1 MQKILDLTQDSLA
14 ESFAALARSARR
26 QRYLYFATIVTL
38 LVIVIVSVALVSMLA
53 AARYLDYRRARVVQY
68 ATEVS
73 ALVNREGS
81 FLHRTELTVRYYD
94 AIVAPRPLPA
104 GVADQ
109 LRETGI
115 VSGFGK
121 LPDAH
126 FDVLVPPATRDA
138 WGSALDERLA
148 RLYESADSTLATQ
161 LAFELNHRAYLLGL
175 ADSYG
180 VILPALDALG
190 PGRPSALDVKLA
202 PQLRE
207 VLTREL
213 RSKTGRGTPAPG
225 ERVWIGPY
233 VDPVQNIVV
242 VTAVTAV
249 YENDAPTTL
258 VAASVPVG
266 TFLGGLTRPDDPGTL
281 ILLNDARHFVAASPA
296 VTSEQSSRLLDLA
309 NGATPGRFVYSRE
322 GALLVEPTQPG
333 FGSLVYFIS
342 YAGLLGALSE
352 QLTVI
357 AGLALVLIAGVTLT
371 ARFWG
376 LRLLRRSQ
384 TETERAL
391 ESETIN
397 HILVSAT
404 PVGLC
409 IVRRRDYSLLTF
421 NQLAAALLHLGSEA
435 SLPAHIVTAFREQ
448 GGHEVSASAFAKIAG
463 FIVHAKPSEAGGPPP
478 QFLQITYAPARYDGE
493 DVLFCAVIDVTEQQT
508 LEQQLR
514 AAQQASEATMRARS
528 NFFASM
534 SHEIRTPLNALLG
547 NLELLSRSPGVR
559 PHEQR
564 LRALGMAADGLR
576 RIVND
581 ILDFSKIDAGE
592 MKLVA
597 ETFRP
602 IDDMESLALSY
613 APMAQDRPVRFYVH
627 LSATLDKVLRGDRT
641 RIAQVVN
648 NLLNNAFKFTAC
660 GKITFSAEMQVDVQ
674 ERDILVCRVCD
685 SGIGMDAVLVSRI
698 FSPFVQAEATTS
710 SRFGGTGL
718 GLSICARLCELMGG
732 HITVESVPGVGSAFT
747 VMIPLTS
754 LHDAPEAQPPA
765 PVQRGTT
772 LVVCQE
778 RDSGKYLETWLLR
791 AGWLTNIVLT
801 QPAAEAFLRA
811 YTPGFMIVT
820 GEYDRATIDALRA
833 VRSVPVVWMTRTGHH
848 RAVRH
853 AEGVFEVNAFNHRSV
868 LATIERALSESSG
881 EVEAAPERPAEVE
894 APDAALHGLV
904 ILVAE
909 DNPLNQALIAEQ
921 LDTLGCQPIIVGD
934 GRQALAALQNTEVD
948 AVLTDIHMPVMDGHE
963 LLARLH
969 VSHPDVPVLAFSAVT
984 SNEQAEDWRERGFAA
999 YVAKPASLK
1008 ELEMALLGLV
1018 RSGAIVAASPTKPL
1032 PELLPTQTETQVA
1045 TPAPHGDDTSASYS
1059 MAAEE
1064 KSRYMTILKD
1074 HLATDLPKLAGI
1086 IERQD
1091 VAMLR
1096 QWAHSSAGAFLV
1108 VQEQVLAKDC
1118 RELEQRCGT
1127 TSGWTPDLQQRADTL
1142 HATLSEQFDI
1152 HGDAV
1157 S

>member
-14 ESFAALARSARR
+14 ESFAAVARSARR
-26 QRYLYFATIVTL
+26 QRYLYFATICTL
-38 LVIVIVSVALVSMLA
+38 VVIVVASVVLVAVLA
-53 AARYLDYRRARVVQY
+53 GARYLDYRHGRVMQY
-68 ATEVS
+68 AADVS
-73 ALVNREGS
+73 ALLEREGS

-94 AIVAPRPLPA
+94 AIAAPRPLPA
-104 GVADQ
+104 GAADQ
-109 LRETGI
+109 VRETGI
-115 VSGFGK
+115 ASGFGK

-126 FDVLVPPATRDA
+126 FDVLVPPATRAA
-138 WGSALDERLA
+138 WGSTLDERLA

-161 LAFELNHRAYLLGL
+161 FAFGLDHRAYLLGV
-175 ADSYG
+175 AESYG
-180 VILPALDALG
+180 VILPALDAAG
-190 PGRPSALDVKLA
+190 PGKPSALDVGLA
-202 PQLRE
+202 ARLRD
-207 VLTREL
+207 VLTHEL
-213 RSKTGRGTPAPG
+213 QAKTGRAAPAPG

-233 VDPVQNIVV
+233 VDPVQNIEVM
-242 VTAVTAV
+242 TAITTV
-249 YENDAPTTL
+249 YENDAPKTL
-258 VAASVPVG
+258 VAASVPVE
-266 TFLGGLTRPDDPGTL
+266 TFLAGLTRPADPGTL
-281 ILLNDARHFVAASPA
+281 LLLNEGGHLVASSPA
-296 VTSEQSSRLLDLA
+296 VTAERSSHLLRIA
-309 NGATPGRFVYSRE
+309 NGVTPGHFVYSRE
-322 GALLVEPTQPG
+322 GVLLVEPTQPG
-333 FGSLVYFIS
+333 FGSLVYFVS
-342 YAGLLGALSE
+342 YAGLLGALSA

-357 AGLALVLIAGVTLT
+357 AGLALVLIAGVLLT

-376 LRLLRRSQ
+376 LRLLRQSQ
-384 TETERAL
+384 AETERAL
-391 ESETIN
+391 ESETLN

-409 IVRRRDYSLLTF
+409 IVRQRDYSLLTF
-421 NQLAAALLHLGSEA
+421 NQLAAALLRPGSEA
-435 SLPAHIVTAFREQ
+435 KLPPHIVTAFREQ
-448 GGHEVSASAFAKIAG
+448 GGHEVSVSSFAKIAG
-463 FIVHAKPSEAGGPPP
+463 FIVQAKPPEAGNPAP

-493 DVLFCAVIDVTEQQT
+493 DVLFCAIIDVTEQQT
-508 LEQQLR
+508 LEQQVR
-514 AAQQASEATMRARS
+514 SAQQASEAMMRARS

-592 MKLVA
+592 LKLVA

-613 APMAQDRPVRFYVH
+613 APMAQDRPLRFYVH
-627 LSATLDKVLRGDRT
+627 LSATLDTVFRGDRT
-641 RIAQVVN
+641 RIAQIIN

-674 ERDILVCRVCD
+674 ARDILVCRVCD

-747 VMIPLTS
+747 VMIPLVS
-754 LHDAPEAQPPA
+754 LHDAADEHPAA

-772 LVVCQE
+772 LVLCQE

-791 AGWLTNIVLT
+791 AGWLTNTVLT

-811 YTPGFMIVT
+811 NTPSFMIVT

-833 VRSVPVVWMTRTGHH
+833 VRGVPVVWMTRTGHH

-868 LATIERALSESSG
+868 LATVERAVGESSG
-881 EVEAAPERPAEVE
+881 EVEATSEYPVEVE

-909 DNPLNQALIAEQ
+909 DNPLNQTLIAEQ
-921 LDTLGCQPIIVGD
+921 LDTLGCRPVIVGD

-1008 ELEMALLGLV
+1008 ELETALLGLV
-1018 RSGAIVAASPTKPL
+1018 RSGAIVAASAGIPAAPAQS
-1032 PELLPTQTETQVA
+1032 PVA
-1045 TPAPHGDDTSASYS
+1045 TPAARPAPRVDDTSASS
-1059 MAAEE
+1059 TMSAGE

-1086 IERQD
+1086 IEAQD

-1096 QWAHSSAGAFLV
+1096 QWAHGSAGAFLV
-1108 VQEQVLAKDC
+1108 VQEPVLAKRC
-1118 RELEQRCGT
+1118 RELEQLCGT
-1127 TSGWTPDLQQRADTL
+1127 TSGWTSGLQQRADAL
-1142 HATLSEQFDI
+1142 HAALSEQFNI

>member
-14 ESFAALARSARR
+14 ESFAAVARSARR

-38 LVIVIVSVALVSMLA
+38 VAIVVASVVLVAVLA
-53 AARYLDYRRARVVQY
+53 AARYLDYRHGRVMQY
-68 ATEVS
+68 ATDVS
-73 ALVNREGS
+73 ALLEREGS

-94 AIVAPRPLPA
+94 AIAAPRPLPA
-104 GVADQ
+104 GAADQ
-109 LRETGI
+109 VRETGI
-115 VSGFGK
+115 ATGFGK

-126 FDVLVPPATRDA
+126 FDVLAPPATRAA
-138 WGSALDERLA
+138 WGSTLDERLA

-161 LAFELNHRAYLLGL
+161 LAFGLDHRAYLLGV
-175 ADSYG
+175 AESYG
-180 VILPALDALG
+180 VILPALDAAG
-190 PGRPSALDVKLA
+190 PGKPSALDVSLVT
-202 PQLRE
+202 QLRD
-207 VLTREL
+207 VLTRQL
-213 RSKTGRGTPAPG
+213 QSKTGRTVPAPG

-233 VDPVQNIVV
+233 VDPVQNIEVM
-242 VTAVTAV
+242 TAVTTV

-258 VAASVPVG
+258 VAASVPVE
-266 TFLGGLTRPDDPGTL
+266 TFLTGLTRPADPGTL
-281 ILLNDARHFVAASPA
+281 LLLNEGGRFVASSPA
-296 VTSEQSSRLLDLA
+296 VTAERSSHLLRLA
-309 NGATPGRFVYSRE
+309 NGVTSGHFVYSRE
-322 GALLVEPTQPG
+322 GVLLVEPTQPG
-333 FGSLVYFIS
+333 FGPLVYFVS
-342 YAGLLGALSE
+342 YAGLLGALSV

-357 AGLALVLIAGVTLT
+357 AGLALVLIAGVMLT

-376 LRLLRRSQ
+376 LRLLRQSQ
-384 TETERAL
+384 AETERAL

-409 IVRRRDYSLLTF
+409 IVRQRDYSLLTF
-421 NQLAAALLHLGSEA
+421 NQLAVALLQPGSEA
-435 SLPAHIVTAFREQ
+435 KLPPHIVTAFRAQ
-448 GGHEVSASAFAKIAG
+448 GGHDVPASSIAKIAG
-463 FIVHAKPSEAGGPPP
+463 FIVHARPPEAGNPAP

-493 DVLFCAVIDVTEQQT
+493 DVLFCAIIDVTEQQT

-514 AAQQASEATMRARS
+514 AAQQASEAMMRARS

-559 PHEQR
+559 AHEQR

-592 MKLVA
+592 LKLVA

-602 IDDMESLALSY
+602 VDDMESLALSY
-613 APMAQDRPVRFYVH
+613 APMVQDRPVRFYVH

-641 RIAQVVN
+641 RIAQIVN

-747 VMIPLTS
+747 VMIPLVS
-754 LHDAPEAQPPA
+754 LHDAADVQAPA

-772 LVVCQE
+772 LVLCQE

-791 AGWLTNIVLT
+791 AGWLTNTVLA

-811 YTPGFMIVT
+811 NTPSFMIVT

-833 VRSVPVVWMTRTGHH
+833 VRAVPVVWMTRTGHH

-853 AEGVFEVNAFNHRSV
+853 AEGVFEVNAFNHRSI
-868 LATIERALSESSG
+868 LATVERALSESSG
-881 EVEAAPERPAEVE
+881 EVEATSEHPVEVE

-909 DNPLNQALIAEQ
+909 DNPLNQTLIAEQ
-921 LDTLGCQPIIVGD
+921 LDTLGCRPVIVGD
-934 GRQALAALQNTEVD
+934 GRQALAALQNMEVD

-984 SNEQAEDWRERGFAA
+984 SSEQAEDWRERGFAA

-1008 ELEMALLGLV
+1008 ELETALLGLV
-1018 RSGAIVAASPTKPL
+1018 RSGAIVAASTVTPAEAPA
-1032 PELLPTQTETQVA
+1032 A
-1045 TPAPHGDDTSASYS
+1045 TPAARVDDGSVSLAMSAD
-1059 MAAEE
+1059 E

-1086 IERQD
+1086 IESQD
-1091 VAMLR
+1091 VVMLR

-1108 VQEQVLAKDC
+1108 VQESALAKRC
-1118 RELEQRCGT
+1118 RELERLCGT
-1127 TSGWTPDLQQRADTL
+1127 TSGWTSGLQQRADAL
-1142 HATLSEQFDI
+1142 HAALSEQFNI

>member
-14 ESFAALARSARR
+14 ESFAAVARSARR
-26 QRYLYFATIVTL
+26 QRYLYFATICTL
-38 LVIVIVSVALVSMLA
+38 VAIVVVSVVLVAVLA
-53 AARYLDYRRARVVQY
+53 TARYLDYRHGRVVQY
-68 ATEVS
+68 ATDVS
-73 ALVNREGS
+73 ALLEREGS
-81 FLHRTELTVRYYD
+81 FMHRAEVTVRYYD
-94 AIVAPRPLPA
+94 TLVAPRPLPA
-104 GVADQ
+104 GAADQ
-109 LRETGI
+109 VRETGI
-115 VSGFGK
+115 GRGFGR
-121 LPDAH
+121 LPEAH

-138 WGSALDERLA
+138 WGSTLDGRLS
-148 RLYESADSTLATQ
+148 RLYEAADSILATQ
-161 LAFELNHRAYLLGL
+161 LAFDLDHRAYLVGV
-175 ADSYG
+175 DESYG
-180 VILPALDALG
+180 LILPALDAAR
-190 PGRPSALDVKLA
+190 PGKASALDVSLA
-202 PQLRE
+202 TRLHD

-213 RSKTGRGTPAPG
+213 QSKTGRATPAPG

-233 VDPVQNIVV
+233 VDPVQNIEVM
-242 VTAVTAV
+242 TEVTAV
-249 YENDAPTTL
+249 YENDTAGTL
-258 VAASVPVG
+258 IAASVPVK
-266 TFLGGLTRPDDPGTL
+266 TFLAGLTRLADPGTL
-281 ILLNDARHFVAASPA
+281 LLQNEGGRLVASSPA
-296 VTSEQSSRLLDLA
+296 VTAEQSSRLLRAA
-309 NGATPGRFVYSRE
+309 NSVAPGHVVYSRE
-322 GALLVEPTQPG
+322 GVLFVEPTQPG
-333 FGSLVYFIS
+333 FGSLVYFVS
-342 YAGLLGALSE
+342 YAGLLRALSE
-352 QLTVI
+352 QLMVI
-357 AGLALVLIAGVTLT
+357 AGLALVLIAGVMLT

-376 LRLLRRSQ
+376 LRLLRQSQ
-384 TETERAL
+384 AETERAL

-409 IVRRRDYSLLTF
+409 IVRQRDYSLLTF
-421 NQLAAALLHLGSEA
+421 NQLAASLLRPGSE
-435 SLPAHIVTAFREQ
+435 SKLPPHIVTAFREH
-448 GGHEVSASAFAKIAG
+448 GGHEVPASSFAKIAG
-463 FIVHAKPSEAGGPPP
+463 FIVHAKLPEAGGPAP

-514 AAQQASEATMRARS
+514 SAQQASEAMMRARS

-592 MKLVA
+592 LKLVA

-613 APMAQDRPVRFYVH
+613 APMAQDRPLRFYVH
-627 LSATLDKVLRGDRT
+627 LSATLDTVLRGDRT
-641 RIAQVVN
+641 RIAQIVN

-674 ERDILVCRVCD
+674 ERDVLVCRVCD

-747 VMIPLTS
+747 VMIPLAS
-754 LHDAPEAQPPA
+754 LHAAADEHPPA

-772 LVVCQE
+772 LVLCQE
-778 RDSGKYLETWLLR
+778 RDSGKYLETWMLR
-791 AGWLTNIVLT
+791 AGWLTNTVLT
-801 QPAAEAFLRA
+801 QATAEAFLRA
-811 YTPGFMIVT
+811 NTPSFMIVT

-833 VRSVPVVWMTRTGHH
+833 VRRVPVVWMTRTGHH
-848 RAVRH
+848 SAVRH
-853 AEGVFEVNAFNHRSV
+853 AEGVYEVNAFNHRSG
-868 LATIERALSESSG
+868 LATIERAVGESSG
-881 EVEAAPERPAEVE
+881 EVEAAPEYPVEVE
-894 APDAALHGLV
+894 APDAALQGLV

-909 DNPLNQALIAEQ
+909 DNPLNQTLVAEQ
-921 LDTLGCQPIIVGD
+921 LDTLGCRPIIVGD

-1008 ELEMALLGLV
+1008 ELETALLGLV
-1018 RSGAIVAASPTKPL
+1018 RSGAIVAASA
-1032 PELLPTQTETQVA
+1032 A
-1045 TPAPHGDDTSASYS
+1045 TPEEPPAPVSAPRVDDTSAASS
-1059 MAAEE
+1059 AMSTSE
-1064 KSRYMTILKD
+1064 KSRYMAILKD

-1086 IERQD
+1086 IENQD
-1091 VAMLR
+1091 VVLLR
-1096 QWAHSSAGAFLV
+1096 QWAHGSAGAFLV
-1108 VQEQVLAKDC
+1108 VQEPVLAKRC
-1118 RELEQRCGT
+1118 RELEQLCGT
-1127 TSGWTPDLQQRADTL
+1127 TSGWTPDLQQRADAL
-1142 HATLSEQFDI
+1142 HAALSEQFNI